1 MKLVIALFF
10 SMLFILPA
18 HGQKETYDLL
28 TFTAPAKWIKE
39 ISNNNITY
47 TISDKKNDTWCRI
60 NIIKSTISKGD
71 IEADFESEWQEII
84 VKSYKPTDKPTAS
97 EVQETDGRLNDTVG
111 QGWKIKAGNA
121 KFIFSSKDAMVM
133 LLTASGY
140 GRCVS
145 IVTVTNSQNY
155 LTDIEALLTSVSLIK
170 PDINSSTVSTNN
182 NNNSVVGTWT
192 KVSNDQDDTH
202 VKNGVAGYIQ
212 RQYTFKSDGTY
223 IHYIKTFSF
232 FTDILFT
239 KETGTYQV
247 NGNNISITPQKT
259 IIESWSKKEGRD
271 EWGKLLSAQKSNME
285 KVAYQ
290 FTIDFNATIKRT
302 NLVLKASNITNRDG
316 HFDRDNQWFYSLPIK
331 EWDYIK
337 LPPGQQV
344 TTVDVTNNQVQQ
356 TTINNN
362 SPIIGAWGKSNTVGQ
377 INNRFGNYSYNKQQY
392 TFNANGTYYFNAK
405 NYGEQ
410 YNETILIKESG
421 TYLIDGNKLT
431 ITPKRSVIEA
441 WSKKNG
447 SDNWN
452 QLKSSQA
459 RKLETATYQFSIA
472 DKNLQLQIAAATERD
487 GFFNS
492 ENTYSYGPPGTF
504 TAIKLPGE

>member
-18 HGQKETYDLL
+18 HAQKETYDLL
-28 TFTAPAKWIKE
+28 TYTAPAKWVKE

-47 TISDKKNDTWCRI
+47 TISDTKTNGWCRI

-97 EVQETDGRLNDTVG
+97 EVLETDGRLNDKVG

-121 KFIFSSKDAMVM
+121 KFIFNSKDAMVM
-133 LLTASGY
+133 LITASGY

-155 LTDIEALLTSVSLIK
+155 LTDIEALLASVNLIK
-170 PDINSSTVSTNN
+170 PEVNSSLIT
-182 NNNSVVGTWT
+182 
-192 KVSNDQDDTH
+192 
-202 VKNGVAGYIQ
+202 
-212 RQYTFKSDGTY
+212 
-223 IHYIKTFSF
+223 IKTIADSV
-232 FTDILFT
+232 I
-239 KETGTYQV
+239 TGAAKGSD
-247 NGNNISITPQKT
+247 NSNNLISG
-259 IIESWSKKEGRD
+259 S
-271 EWGKLLSAQKSNME
+271 
-285 KVAYQ
+285 
-290 FTIDFNATIKRT
+290 
-302 NLVLKASNITNRDG
+302 
-316 HFDRDNQWFYSLPIK
+316 
-331 EWDYIK
+331 
-337 LPPGQQV
+337 
-344 TTVDVTNNQVQQ
+344 
-356 TTINNN
+356 
-362 SPIIGAWGKSNTVGQ
+362 WGKSNTVGQ

-472 DKNLQLQIAAATERD
+472 DKNLRLQIAAATERD
-487 GFFNS
+487 GFFNNG
-492 ENTYSYGPPGTF
+492 NTYSYGPPGTF

>member
-1 MKLVIALFF
+1 MKTSTSKKAM
-10 SMLFILPA
+10 SFIFLCSGCFLMVA
-18 HGQKETYDLL
+18 KLSAQLKK
-28 TFTAPAKWIKE
+28 TFDIVSYVVPEGWKKQEQENI
-39 ISNNNITY
+39 ISY
-47 TISDKKNDTWCRI
+47 SISDKKNNSWCVI
-60 NIIKSTISKGD
+60 SIVKSTISKGN

-121 KFIFSSKDAMVM
+121 KFIFNSRDAMVM
-133 LLTASGY
+133 LITASGY

-155 LTDIEALLTSVSLIK
+155 LTDIEALLASVSLIK
-170 PDINSSTVSTNN
+170 PEVNSSLITINTIADSIIT
-182 NNNSVVGTWT
+182 GAA
-192 KVSNDQDDTH
+192 KVSDN
-202 VKNGVAGYIQ
+202 
-212 RQYTFKSDGTY
+212 S
-223 IHYIKTFSF
+223 
-232 FTDILFT
+232 
-239 KETGTYQV
+239 
-247 NGNNISITPQKT
+247 NNLIRGS
-259 IIESWSKKEGRD
+259 
-271 EWGKLLSAQKSNME
+271 
-285 KVAYQ
+285 
-290 FTIDFNATIKRT
+290 
-302 NLVLKASNITNRDG
+302 
-316 HFDRDNQWFYSLPIK
+316 
-331 EWDYIK
+331 
-337 LPPGQQV
+337 
-344 TTVDVTNNQVQQ
+344 
-356 TTINNN
+356 
-362 SPIIGAWGKSNTVGQ
+362 WGKSNTVGQ

-487 GFFNS
+487 GFFNNG
-492 ENTYSYGPPGTF
+492 NTYSYGPPGTF
-504 TAIKLPGE
+504 TPIKLPGE